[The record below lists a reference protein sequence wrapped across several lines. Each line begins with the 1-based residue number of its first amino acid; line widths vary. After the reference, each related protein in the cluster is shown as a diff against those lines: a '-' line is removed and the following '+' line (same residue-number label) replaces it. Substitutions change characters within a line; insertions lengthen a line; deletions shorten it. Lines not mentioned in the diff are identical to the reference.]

1 MKSLMKL
8 ATFLFLVFLSMVAV
22 SCGPGSQANQTS
34 QQTPTSPPSAAT
46 SQMNV
51 SIFTDQNGL
60 FGFSPKALTVTVGA
74 TVTWKN
80 TTPVAHTVTSD
91 DGASFDSG
99 IVPAGGTF
107 TFTFTKAGS
116 YAYHCD
122 IHPYMKATIVVK

>member
-1 MKSLMKL
+1 MRSLMKIV
-8 ATFLFLVFLSMVAV
+8 TFLFLVVISMVAV
-22 SCGPGSQANQTS
+22 SCGPGNQAS
-34 QQTPTSPPSAAT
+34 QQTPTSPPSASA
-46 SQMNV
+46 SQMSV
-51 SIFTDQNGL
+51 SIFTDQSGL
-60 FGFSPKALTVTVGA
+60 FGFSPKTLTVPVGM

-80 TTPVAHTVTSD
+80 TTQVAHTVTSD

-107 TFTFTKAGS
+107 TFTFSKAGS